1 MSNTSVKTFLAPK
14 HGAPPNFYL
23 LGPAPLIR
31 CSAAYVQKDNKLL
44 FFFFAM
50 SMLFYDCVQLTLS

>member
-1 MSNTSVKTFLAPK
+1 MW
-14 HGAPPNFYL
+14 APPNFYL
-23 LGPAPLIR
+23 LGPAPLIC

-50 SMLFYDCVQLTLS
+50 SMLFYDCAQLTLS